1 MQILIVILL
10 AIIAIA
16 VAPWLAGVVAVGVI
30 AYGAFF
36 VAAIAAVV
44 LAGVIYAGYFFFVV
58 CPRREKATAKI
69 RSDRNARMQSQDAQI
84 AAQKRSD
91 QEIIDARARAAAKV
105 KANEDLIQA
114 EIDEQIR
121 EAKIRKDLKA
131 RS

>member
-16 VAPWLAGVVAVGVI
+16 VAPWLVGIVTVGAM
-30 AYGAFF
+30 AYGALL
-36 VAAIAAVV
+36 VAVIAAAV
-44 LAGVIYAGYFFFVV
+44 LAIVIYAGYFFFVV
-58 CPRREKATAKI
+58 SPRRDRLEAKI
-69 RSDRNARMQSQDAQI
+69 RSDRDARMQSQDAQL
-84 AAQKRSD
+84 AAQKRAA
-91 QEIIDARARAAAKV
+91 QEIIDTRARAAAKA
-105 KANEDLIQA
+105 KASEDLIQA